1 LLGVF
6 IRTTN
11 LPDMDKKLIEFRKD
25 LVSGDW
31 VLVSSTLQ
39 KKPVF
44 FDHVD
49 SKPLPK
55 SKCPFE
61 NPQKASHGEVLLWL
75 PKRGKND
82 FKNWWLQVLKN
93 RYPVIETNKVCSPVY
108 KKNIFEFTPG
118 SGFQE
123 LVIMRDHGR
132 HFGLMNKEEI
142 ELILEAYTIRYHAL
156 CLEPCVEYILIL
168 HNAGPRAGA
177 SVPHPHSQIFA
188 IPIIPPDVSRS
199 LVGAVNYFQKNR
211 RCVHCDMLKWETKK
225 KERIIYQNDSFT
237 ALAPY
242 ASKVAYEV
250 RIFPKKHEARFE
262 MVDQEQKSD
271 LAEAM
276 RAVFSRIYKNLKNP
290 DYNFFIH
297 TAPPKESGK
306 SHYHWHME
314 ILPRVAVWGG
324 LELGAGIEVVKI
336 SPEETAKL
344 LRKS

>member
-1 LLGVF
+1 MGK
-6 IRTTN
+6 N
-11 LPDMDKKLIEFRKD
+11 LIEFRKD

-31 VLVSSTLQ
+31 VLISSTFQ

-44 FDHVD
+44 FTRADTR
-49 SKPLPK
+49 PLPK

-61 NPQKASHGEVLLWL
+61 DPQKAGHNEILMWL
-75 PKRGKND
+75 PRYGKND

-93 RYPVIETNKVCSPVY
+93 RFPVIDTNKVCSPIY
-108 KKNIFEFTPG
+108 KKDNFEFTPG
-118 SGFQE
+118 NGFQE
-123 LVIMRDHGR
+123 LVIMRDHQKP
-132 HFGLMNKEEI
+132 FGIMNKEEI
-142 ELILEAYTIRYHAL
+142 ELVLEAYTIRYHAL

-168 HNAGPRAGA
+168 HNSGLRAGA

-199 LVGAVNYFQKNR
+199 LVGSANYYRKNK
-211 RCVHCDMLKWETKK
+211 RCVHCDMLKWETNKK
-225 KERIIYQNDSFT
+225 DRIIYQNDSFM

-242 ASKVAYEV
+242 ASKAAYEV

-262 MVDQEQKSD
+262 MIDRKQKSD

-276 RAVFSRIYKNLKNP
+276 RKVFGRIYRNLKNP

-306 SHYHWHME
+306 SHYHWHIE

-344 LRKS
+344 LRK